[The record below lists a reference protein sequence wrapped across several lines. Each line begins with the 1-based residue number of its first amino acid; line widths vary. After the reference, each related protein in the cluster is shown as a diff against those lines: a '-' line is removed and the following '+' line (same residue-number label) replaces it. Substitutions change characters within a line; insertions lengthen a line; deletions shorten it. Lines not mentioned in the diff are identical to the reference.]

1 MRILSFQPTST
12 EMAYALGAG
21 RSIVGVSHECTFPAA
36 ARRKPMVSTSVID
49 PDRMSSAEIDREVI
63 SAAREGRSLYKVDRD
78 LVRRLNPDVLLT
90 QSLCEVC
97 ATSPSDLREVLQ
109 LVRPKPRVLA
119 LHAHDF
125 EGMFADLREL
135 GALLGKDAHPLE
147 RALRA
152 RINAVVKKTR
162 KLPKR
167 RVFCMEWIDPVFASG
182 HWVPE
187 MVAMAGGVDPLASV
201 GKESRRVDWAEVVAA
216 APEVLI
222 LMPCGFSRKQTLRE
236 LPAATSRPGWKE
248 LPAVRRNEVW
258 HADGPSYFNG
268 AGPRLVDGLEILAEI
283 LHPEAFP
290 RRRSRRAYARLSLHR

>member
-21 RSIVGVSHECTFPAA
+21 RSIVGVSHECTYPPAA
-36 ARRKPMVSTSVID
+36 RKKPVVSTSLVD
-49 PDRMSSAEIDREVI
+49 PEKMSSEEIDRMVAA
-63 SAAREGRSLYKVDRD
+63 SAKEGTSLYRIDRE
-78 LVRRLNPDVLLT
+78 LVKRLKPDVLLT

-109 LVRPKPRVLA
+109 LVKPRPKVLA

-135 GALLGKDAHPLE
+135 GDLVGKDARPLE
-147 RALRA
+147 RRLRA
-152 RINAVVKKTR
+152 RMNAVVKKTR

-167 RVFCMEWIDPVFASG
+167 KVFCMEWIDPVFASG

-187 MVAMAGGVDPLASV
+187 MVEMAGGVDPLASS
-201 GKESRRVDWAEVVAA
+201 GKESRRIEWSAVVDVK
-216 APEVLI
+216 PDVLI
-222 LMPCGFSRKQTLRE
+222 LMPCGFSREQTLRE
-236 LPAATSRPGWKE
+236 LPIATARPGWSD
-248 LPAVRRNEVW
+248 LPAVRNGEVW

-268 AGPRLVDGLEILAEI
+268 AGPRLIDGIEILAEI
-283 LHPEAFP
+283 LHPEVFP
-290 RRRSRRAYARLSLHR
+290 RRRSRKAYAPLIGG